1 MSFSVSHTHSVSA
14 AHCQLNRKISNIGL
28 IVGEHDTT
36 QGSDSPYTK
45 LERIKEFLIH
55 PNFDEETNA
64 NDIALVKTVNPLTFT
79 KGVQPACLP
88 FKFTS
93 KSFIGKNV
101 QAVGW

>member
-1 MSFSVSHTHSVSA
+1 M
-14 AHCQLNRKISNIGL
+14 GL
-28 IVGEHDTT
+28 IVGEHDTSI
-36 QGSDSPYTK
+36 GSDSPYTK

-55 PNFDEETNA
+55 PKFDEETNA
-64 NDIALVKTVNPLTFT
+64 NDIALIKTVNPLTFT